1 MRRRILAALLVVLS
15 VCAAQDIAA
24 HPLGN
29 FSISQ
34 YSAIHITRNA
44 IELRYLIDLAEIPTF
59 QELQEYGIVAQEGDP
74 GLQTYLQRRAEALAK
89 ILSLE
94 VNGKRVELKPQSKE
108 IIFPPGASGLP
119 TMKIGILYTA
129 LKPEDSSAGQYLIS
143 YRDGNFA
150 GRAGWKEII
159 ATAEPGIKIFDASVP
174 DTDRS
179 SQLSNYPTALMDS
192 PPQDLQARLSFS
204 IPAIT
209 APSASARLVD
219 SSVLESEAG
228 AARLQ
233 SDGRQLKMPAA
244 NPMSTER
251 VENGPDRSAD
261 AGTAMTQA
269 ATTEVIPPAE
279 RRAVQVQPNLQPTPR
294 NTFTELM
301 AAKQWG
307 WGVVLMAIAVAV
319 GLGGVHALEPGHGK
333 TLVAA
338 YLVGSQGTM
347 KHAFFLGLIVTATH
361 TAGVYLLG
369 AVTLYAAQYVM
380 PEQLYPWLGVLSG
393 LLITGLGLVLFARRY
408 FGDADLISH
417 HHHGDRAHAAHD
429 HHHGDDLHHQH
440 AHPHHG
446 IKRDV
451 SLRELMALGI
461 SGGIVPCPAALVVL
475 LSAVSMQRITLGLL
489 LILGFSVGLAT
500 VLIVTGLMMVYARR
514 FMARFAVGEG
524 ELTRRWLPLTSAVFI
539 GLFGLAMTWQALQT
553 AGVL

>member
-1 MRRRILAALLVVLS
+1 MRRRILVALLIVLG
-15 VCAAQDIAA
+15 VCAAQDTAA

-34 YSAIHITRNA
+34 YSAIAVDRNK
-44 IELRYLIDLAEIPTF
+44 IELRYLIDMAEIPTF
-59 QELQEYGIVAQEGDP
+59 QELQESAIVAQEGDASLP
-74 GLQTYLQRRAEALAK
+74 AYLARKADALRK
-89 ILSLE
+89 TLLLE
-94 VNGKRVELKPQSKE
+94 INGKRLELTPESQE
-108 IIFPPGASGLP
+108 IIFPPGAGGLP
-119 TMKIGILYTA
+119 TMKIGISYRA
-129 LKPEDSSAGQYLIS
+129 LLPADSNASHYFIR

-150 GRAGWKEII
+150 GRAGWKEVI
-159 ATAEPGIKIFDASVP
+159 ATAKPGVEFVDSSVP
-174 DTDRS
+174 ATDRS
-179 SQLSNYPTALMDS
+179 SQLSNYPIDLMDS
-192 PPQDLQARLSFS
+192 PPQDLEARVSFS

-209 APSASARLVD
+209 APLASARPAD
-219 SSVLESEAG
+219 SRAPERQAG
-228 AARLQ
+228 TARIQ
-233 SDGRQLKMPAA
+233 SDGRLVRQPATK
-244 NPMSTER
+244 PESTER
-251 VENGPDRSAD
+251 VENGSDVSLSSEPDESRSPIPDVVQFVDTGALPL
-261 AGTAMTQA
+261 QA
-269 ATTEVIPPAE
+269 NKQT
-279 RRAVQVQPNLQPTPR
+279 TPR
-294 NTFTELM
+294 NGFTELM
-301 AAKQWG
+301 AMKQWG
-307 WGVVLMAIAVAV
+307 WGLVVTALAVAV

-393 LLITGLGLVLFARRY
+393 LLITGVGLVLFARRY
-408 FGDADLISH
+408 FGDADLISHH

-514 FMARFAVGEG
+514 FMARFHGTGRV
-524 ELTRRWLPLTSAVFI
+524 TTRWLPLTSAVFI